1 MTTLWN
7 RLDKDWRDIIAI
19 EFDRSKMEKPEKLL
33 QRLEQYLQSEKA
45 AGHKIYPEDVEI
57 FNALN
62 LTPFDDIKVV
72 IIGQDPYHA
81 KGQAHGLCFSVPK
94 HIKKIPSSLRN
105 IYKEIEKE
113 DGSIKMPLHRGDLT
127 GWAKQGVLLLN
138 ATLTVQKGS
147 PRSHRGKGWEEFTD
161 AIIRAVNEKPEPVVF
176 LLWGRDAQKKRTL
189 IGKKHL
195 ALEASHPSGFSA
207 SRDMR
212 DGEIHSFFGCKHFK
226 EANKYLKK
234 RGLKPVKWQNI

>member
-1 MTTLWN
+1 MPSQPAMTTLWN
-7 RLDKDWRDIIAI
+7 RLDKNWRDIIAV

-45 AGHKIYPEDVEI
+45 AGHEIYPEEADI

-81 KGQAHGLCFSVPK
+81 QGQAHGLCFSVPT

-105 IYKEIEKE
+105 IYKEIEAE
-113 DGSIKMPLHRGDLT
+113 FEIQMPPHGDLT
-127 GWAKQGVLLLN
+127 RWALQGVLLLN
-138 ATLTVQKGS
+138 ATLTVRKGIAG
-147 PRSHRGKGWEEFTD
+147 SHRGKGWEEFTD

-195 ALEASHPSGFSA
+195 ALEASHPSPLSA
-207 SRDMR
+207 R
-212 DGEIHSFFGCKHFK
+212 HSFFGCGHFRK
-226 EANKYLKK
+226 ANNYLKAH
-234 RGLKPVKWQNI
+234 GSEPVDWQKI